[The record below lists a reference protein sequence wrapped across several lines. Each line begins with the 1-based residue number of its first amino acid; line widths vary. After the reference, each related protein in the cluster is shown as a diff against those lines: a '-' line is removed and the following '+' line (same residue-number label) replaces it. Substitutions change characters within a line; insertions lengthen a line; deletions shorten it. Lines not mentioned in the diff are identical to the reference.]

1 MASVA
6 LAKEVGRVK
15 LRHTELDSAS
25 HPDIKKTSQALKLVR
40 FCLFKTSNFENP
52 SLIEFLLKHLVMQM
66 EVKSQ
71 LIIFASR

>member
-40 FCLFKTSNFENP
+40 FCLFKTSNFEN
-52 SLIEFLLKHLVMQM
+52 LLLTEFRLKHLVMQM